1 MNEKRRS
8 GAVTPAAQRRPET
21 ARNLTAPPSKG
32 HRSEA
37 LLAGVPRPVYNA
49 TVSLVRRLLIATALP
64 ARLLGAQTPCATA
77 PGTLGPSRDLYC
89 IELFPGAAADS
100 ARGTVQ
106 LDWIPGPFTVA
117 VAADGTHRWAFTLAL
132 AGLPD
137 SLLRTP
143 RAGFVAWA
151 APPAMTPLTRLGVV
165 ANGTR
170 TVGPAGLDRFLVLVS
185 AEPDTTARDR
195 HGPIV
200 LRGESA
206 GMRLRPADVYQ
217 FFLGAVPPEGGN
229 RQPATEAH
237 AMHGATARPDSS
249 GWTGVPMYPGLD
261 MLPSEMRLRPP
272 ERAWLPPDDPAAPAA
287 RPRQVMRLAGGDTLD
302 LVAGVVR
309 RTLAGRSYTMFGFNG
324 QYPGPLL
331 MVERGARLTVRFANR
346 LPQPSTVHWHGV
358 RLDNRFDGVPG
369 LTQPEVAPG
378 GSFTYQLVFPDAG
391 IYWYHP
397 HVREDIQ
404 QDLGLYG
411 NIFVRG
417 PRVPAAGAPHHE
429 EFLILDDILVG
440 DAGLVPYGAGSPTH
454 AAMGRFGNVYLV
466 NGEPRWRLAVN
477 RGAVVR
483 FYLTNA
489 SATRTFNL
497 SFGDGVRLK
506 LIGSDLGEYRHSE
519 WVSSV
524 VIAPAERYVVEARF
538 EQAGTVALLNRVHAL
553 DHLYGKFVAVS
564 DTLGTV
570 AVGSARAAPDRAAAF
585 ARPNRNAAAAAEQDS
600 LLARA
605 ANAPRRT
612 LELRVQF
619 TGLPFVTERLMRLD
633 SIYFNPVE
641 WDGTMPGMNWATTGR
656 QARWMLRDPASGAE
670 NMDVRWRFRRGD
682 VVRLTLAGARD
693 VLHGMQHPIHV
704 HGQRFL
710 VLAVNGVPNQN
721 QVWKDT
727 ALIPAGGTV
736 ELLVELTNP
745 GRWMVH
751 CHIAEHLASG
761 MMMAF
766 DVEDR

>member
-1 MNEKRRS
+1 M
-8 GAVTPAAQRRPET
+8 
-21 ARNLTAPPSKG
+21 
-32 HRSEA
+32 
-37 LLAGVPRPVYNA
+37 LAGATGRVYNGSVTLVPRIFFYA
-49 TVSLVRRLLIATALP
+49 AMLCGA
-64 ARLLGAQTPCATA
+64 ARLLGAQTPCTA
-77 PGTLGPSRDLYC
+77 PPGAGAPSRDLYC
-89 IELFPGAAADS
+89 IELLPGPAADS
-100 ARGTVQ
+100 AQGTAQ
-106 LDWIPGPFTVA
+106 LDWIPGPFTVG
-117 VAADGTHRWAFTLAL
+117 VTADGTHHWALTFAL

-137 SLLRTP
+137 SVLRSP

-151 APPAMTPLTRLGVV
+151 APPAMTPLVRLGMV

-170 TVGPAGLDRFLVLVS
+170 SVGRVAFDRFVVLIS
-185 AEPDTTARDR
+185 AESDTAARER
-195 HGPIV
+195 RGPIV

-217 FFLGAVPPEGGN
+217 FFLGGIPVATGN
-229 RQPATEAH
+229 GERGAGNEPAGH
-237 AMHGATARPDSS
+237 AHGAAAPRDSS
-249 GWTGVPMYPGLD
+249 GWTTVPMYPGLD
-261 MLPSEMRLRPP
+261 MLPSEMALRPP
-272 ERAWLPPDDPAAPAA
+272 ERAWLPADDPAAPAA
-287 RPRQVMRLAGGDTLD
+287 RRREALRLSSGDTLD
-302 LVAGVVR
+302 LAAGVVR
-309 RTLAGRSYTMFGFNG
+309 RTIAGRSYTMFGFNG

-331 MVERGARLTVRFANR
+331 MVPRGARLTVRFANR
-346 LPQPSTVHWHGV
+346 LPLPSTVHWHGV

-378 GSFTYQLVFPDAG
+378 SSFTYQLVFPDAG
-391 IYWYHP
+391 VYWYHP

-411 NIFVRG
+411 NIFVR
-417 PRVPAAGAPHHE
+417 PDSAITAYAPHRE
-429 EFLILDDILVG
+429 EFLILDDILIG
-440 DAGLVPYGAGSPTH
+440 EDGLVPYGAETPTH

-466 NGEPRWRLAVN
+466 NGEPRWRLGVN

-483 FYLTNA
+483 FYFTNA

-497 SFGDGVRLK
+497 SFGPGVRLK
-506 LIGSDLGEYRHSE
+506 VLGSDLGQYGGTE

-524 VIAPAERYVVEARF
+524 VIAPAERYVVDARF
-538 EQAGTVALLNRVHAL
+538 ERAGPVALLNRVHAL
-553 DHLYGKFVAVS
+553 DHLYGRFVPVS

-570 AVGSARAAPDRAAAF
+570 TVDDAAASPAVAAAF
-585 ARPNRNAAAAAEQDS
+585 EQPSVDHAARREHDS
-600 LLARA
+600 VLALAGRA
-605 ANAPRRT
+605 PHRT

-619 TGLPFVTERLMRLD
+619 SGLPFVTERLMRVD

-656 QARWMLRDPASGAE
+656 QSRWILRDPDSGAE
-670 NMDVRWRFRRGD
+670 NMDVRWRFRRGE
-682 VVRLTLAGARD
+682 VIRLTLAASRD
-693 VLHGMQHPIHV
+693 VLHGMHHPIHV

-721 QVWKDT
+721 HSWKDT
-727 ALIPAGGTV
+727 ALVPAGSTV

-761 MMMAF
+761 MMMTF